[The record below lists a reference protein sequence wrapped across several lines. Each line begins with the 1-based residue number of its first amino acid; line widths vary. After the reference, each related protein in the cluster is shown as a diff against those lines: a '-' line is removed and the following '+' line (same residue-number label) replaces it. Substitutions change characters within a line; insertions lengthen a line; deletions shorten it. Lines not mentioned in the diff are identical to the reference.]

1 MNVCGGNG
9 MIQENMKR
17 SMVANFNLV
26 FFGENGSEEP
36 LLNYFDTIVMPA
48 LTAKYIKK
56 SGDSQ
61 YFFTQIGLEQS
72 DDGEYV
78 LKGLLVKRTVLEV
91 KSDVDE
97 NWEVIEKDER
107 YPSAPFSMFVIYL
120 KNHRMLF
127 VQNQKGSPTI
137 RNFTSTVKD
146 FLNRYVKKENKKLK
160 EENEIELPIPIL
172 NVVGIPM
179 RKKLVESL
187 AEVEKINELCLRF
200 YPLNGDIDFGGILG
214 EISNDVRR
222 AVGCEKTDLILK
234 SPKNIDEVIDL
245 VEKSN
250 GIVEPIF
257 KVTYVDESGK
267 KKQSKIK
274 NEKISESMG
283 LDIQGGSL
291 DNEISQVIK
300 EGKKLSSITYV
311 SENNNK
317 IYDDNNHK
325 IIKFISK
332 K

>member
-1 MNVCGGNG
+1 
-9 MIQENMKR
+9 
-17 SMVANFNLV
+17 MVANFNLV
-26 FFGENGSEEP
+26 FYDDKGNEEP

-78 LKGLLVKRTVLEV
+78 LKGLLVKRTILEV

-107 YPSAPFSMFVIYL
+107 YPAAPFSMFVIYL

-127 VQNQKGSPTI
+127 VQNQKGSPSI
-137 RNFTSTVKD
+137 KNFTSTVKD
-146 FLNRYVKKENKKLK
+146 FLNRYVKKVNRELK
-160 EENEIELPIPIL
+160 EKNETEFPIPIL

-187 AEVEKINELCLRF
+187 AEVDRINELCLRF

-214 EISNDVRR
+214 DISNDVRK
-222 AVGCEKTDLILK
+222 AVGSEKTDLILK

-250 GIVEPIF
+250 GIVDPIF
-257 KVTYVDESGK
+257 KVTYVDENGK
-267 KKQSKIK
+267 KTKSKIQ
-274 NEKISESMG
+274 NEEISESMG
-283 LDIQGGSL
+283 LNIQGGNL
-291 DNEISQVIK
+291 DNEILQIIK
-300 EGKKLSSITYV
+300 EGKKLSSISYV

-317 IYDDNNHK
+317 IYSDNNGK